1 MYLLL
6 SGNKLGE
13 IMEMNVSLSVKE
25 KGKKIIYVQFTEG
38 KLSAE
43 GVYPECKIIKNE
55 GFTADEVGALEN
67 YMKENG
73 KTIEELSK
81 SVNIWKAF
89 SG

>member
-1 MYLLL
+1 
-6 SGNKLGE
+6 
-13 IMEMNVSLSVKE
+13 MEMNVSLSVKE
-25 KGKKIIYVQFTEG
+25 KGQKKIYVQFTEG

-55 GFTADEVGALEN
+55 GFTVEEVKALEE
-67 YMKENG
+67 YMLNNG